1 MTKSLCLTSYFI
13 CIIIGRT
20 IINTWIVFCC
30 CIRIVNKVGVYLK
43 GFYLVAVG
51 KTSVVVRIAV
61 LIIHR
66 IIENNAANSPIVTAL
81 KQAINS
87 VGVQRNRVVL

>member
-1 MTKSLCLTSYFI
+1 MGMTKSLCLTSYFI

-51 KTSVVVRIAV
+51 QTSVVSA
-61 LIIHR
+61 LIIHG
-66 IIENNAANSPIVTAL
+66 IIENNAANSPIIAAF
-81 KQAINS
+81 KQAIDT
-87 VGVQRNRVVL
+87 VRVQCDGVVL